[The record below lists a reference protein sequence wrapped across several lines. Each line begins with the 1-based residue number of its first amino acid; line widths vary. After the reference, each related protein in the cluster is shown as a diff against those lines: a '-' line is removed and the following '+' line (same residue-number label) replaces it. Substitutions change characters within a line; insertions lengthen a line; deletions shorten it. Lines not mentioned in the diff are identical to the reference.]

1 MSRASITDVREQM
14 ALFDRLIDDD
24 GVSKVVDLGAK
35 FFSTFFAR
43 ANRIGLAEEA
53 RRRAVALALLF
64 VLTTDRTAVAA

>member
-35 FFSTFFAR
+35 FFSTFFSECGNNDTD
-43 ANRIGLAEEA
+43 NRSVIRWVQTE
-53 RRRAVALALLF
+53 V
-64 VLTTDRTAVAA
+64 